1 MNQGNFSLLK
11 VDYSLFLF
19 HNTFYP
25 DHQLWRLSEKG
36 VQMKFK
42 KWLAFALCAL
52 LGAGCT
58 SSQPSSSLSSIPS
71 KSQEESTTQKTPT
84 TDAEF
89 SAFLDRF
96 VLEQC
101 QSDYTTCHSYFE
113 NPQAYG
119 IDPSKCDVTLG
130 TFFTDPEEVKELQ
143 SWLDELLAMD
153 DSDLSKINR
162 QIRQAFIREFE
173 LSLELCDEKY
183 EYLGNIWSSDDGI
196 PSLLVTYFSEYRL
209 YSADDVSYLVELLKD
224 VPRFVEEGLEF
235 TQKQIEAKTFSID
248 MDEALETCQSVLKNQ
263 SDSAVTNEL
272 FAEVDGLVLSEE
284 ETKKA
289 KEAIEEALNQSFFPA
304 YETMI
309 SGLQAVKK
317 QNKALVGLGSF
328 ENGKAYYEL
337 LLKSQVGTDETIEE
351 LREEIKRAMN
361 DTTDAYRR
369 LLRNNEEAILEAE
382 DPQTSFTTIEEIM
395 PFLEERYPA
404 KFPVV
409 EAMNYEIKPLSNEQS
424 TDGIVAYFVR
434 PCVDSTRPYEIR
446 YNVRDYGDD
455 PASLMM
461 YDTFAHEGI
470 PGHMYQAQYNKEHYV
485 HIAQYFLDNL
495 SFTEG
500 YATYAANSAL
510 DWVHLDKDVLE
521 AYRLMEFYPQYN
533 VLLMDLQIN
542 YDGYSKRQFRDV
554 WGEGYEAIYD
564 QLAQNPGVF
573 FSYYYGSLKI
583 MELQAIAQEALGNDY
598 DDVAFNNALLQAGD
612 VDFSII
618 EENIQDYI
626 DSIRTGKYTDEKIS
640 SRSSKPSTSK
650 SNKKVVSS
658 EDKAS
663 EKSESTTEDDI
674 LNVEDLDSLDMEAMN
689 EE

>member
-1 MNQGNFSLLK
+1 MES
-11 VDYSLFLF
+11 
-19 HNTFYP
+19 T
-25 DHQLWRLSEKG
+25 
-36 VQMKFK
+36 K
-42 KWLAFALCAL
+42 KWLALALCAL
-52 LGAGCT
+52 LGVGCT
-58 SSQPSSSLSSIPS
+58 STAPTSSLSSTEQS
-71 KSQEESTTQKTPT
+71 SQQEQEATPT
-84 TDAEF
+84 TNAEF

-101 QSDYTTCHSYFE
+101 QSDYTICHSYFE

-119 IDPSKCDVTLG
+119 IDPAKCKVTLG
-130 TFFTDPEEVKELQ
+130 SFFTDQEEVKELQ
-143 SWLDELLAMD
+143 GWLDELLAMD
-153 DSDLSKINR
+153 DSDLTKINR
-162 QIRQAFIREFE
+162 QIRQAFIREFQ
-173 LSLELCDEKY
+173 LSLDFSDEKY

-209 YSADDVSYLVELLKD
+209 YSAQDVPYLVQLLED
-224 VPRFVEEGLEF
+224 VPRFVEEGLAF

-248 MDEALETCQSVLKNQ
+248 MDSTLETCESVLKNQ
-263 SDSAVTNEL
+263 KDSAVTKEL
-272 FAEVDGLVLSEE
+272 LAEVDALGLSDNEANQ
-284 ETKKA
+284 A
-289 KEAIEEALNQSFFPA
+289 KEAIEKALNQSFFPA

-309 SGLQAVKK
+309 TGLKEVKG
-317 QNKALVGLGSF
+317 QNKALAGLATF
-328 ENGKAYYEL
+328 PNGKECYEL

-351 LREEIKRAMN
+351 LREEINRAMN

-382 DPQTSFTTIEEIM
+382 DPQTKFTSIAEIM

-404 KFPVV
+404 LFPVV
-409 EAMNYEIKPLSNEQS
+409 NTMDYEIEPLSNEQS
-424 TDGIVAYFVR
+424 QESIMAYFLR

-455 PASLMM
+455 PQSVMLF
-461 YDTFAHEGI
+461 DTFAHEGI

-500 YATYAANSAL
+500 YATYAANCAL
-510 DWVHLDKDVLE
+510 EWINLDKDVLE
-521 AYRLMEFYPQYN
+521 AYRLMTFYPQYN

-626 DSIRTGKYTDEKIS
+626 DSVRTGKYTEES
-640 SRSSKPSTSK
+640 VSPRSSVKSNSSKSSSQSSTSSVASST
-650 SNKKVVSS
+650 SNSS
-658 EDKAS
+658 ED
-663 EKSESTTEDDI
+663 D
-674 LNVEDLDSLDMEAMN
+674 LVEDIDALEMEEM
-689 EE
+689 EEN